1 MRNLT
6 TAELKQWKK
15 DLFDLCER
23 LKGKTDSVS
32 NAMRITAC
40 QQIEQILS
48 ELIRRNAL

>member
-1 MRNLT
+1 MRTLT
-6 TAELKQWKK
+6 TEELTKWKN

-40 QQIEQILS
+40 QQIEEIQS
-48 ELIRRNAL
+48 ELIRRM